1 MLSTVP
7 VRSNKSV
14 VNGENVVTLDH
25 SLRLQHLHHSEV
37 VQQQET
43 LAQFGVLRL
52 VKRQIQT
59 LPGRVE
65 SLVTTHPSPYTAATD
80 AHAVVICTEW
90 DEFVTLDY
98 ERIYKNMAKPAFIFD
113 GRKILDHQNLM
124 R

>member
-1 MLSTVP
+1 MTGGRLTLLVLQVTEEQVRTDLSQP
-7 VRSNKSV
+7 AISPES
-14 VNGENVVTLDH
+14 
-25 SLRLQHLHHSEV
+25 
-37 VQQQET
+37 
-43 LAQFGVLRL
+43 
-52 VKRQIQT
+52 
-59 LPGRVE
+59 PGRVQT
-65 SLVTTHPSPYTAATD
+65 LVTTHLCPYTAATD